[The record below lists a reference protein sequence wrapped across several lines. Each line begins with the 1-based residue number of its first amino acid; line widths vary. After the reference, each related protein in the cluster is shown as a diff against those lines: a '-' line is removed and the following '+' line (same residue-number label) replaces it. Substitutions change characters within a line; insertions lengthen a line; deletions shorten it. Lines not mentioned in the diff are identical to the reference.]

1 MATLPTSPPVACC
14 TDAVDLA
21 AAVEQ
26 GDIDELVRLVDGLCA
41 TREWEALSELR
52 ERCQRAFERGR
63 QLWPVATHAEYRL
76 ALEAPGP
83 FAASVL
89 VEGTG
94 RFALGPLPEVA
105 ASTHTWAELEPH
117 LTSGPSAVLTAHER
131 VVRGEDLTGIELPGP
146 PVLELPL
153 RLQSWEPQYSLAEY
167 RHDKADFPA
176 PAAPHFEAADLP
188 TMSPPARRDGDA
200 VRALLDLARAWTSG
214 SEGRADAIAV
224 EGTALDAIAALG
236 LEQARIAE
244 LTPAAALATMAW
256 TAASG
261 GAHGRRPGAAAGR
274 FGAWWAAAAL
284 TDSLE
289 PWPADADALGDAV
302 GRLRW
307 FLFDSHEPETGWSL
321 HLAAGDTQ
329 HGRAWAVAAVDS
341 A

>member
-1 MATLPTSPPVACC
+1 M
-14 TDAVDLA
+14 DLA

-105 ASTHTWAELEPH
+105 ASTHEWAELEPH
-117 LTSGPSAVLTAHER
+117 LTPGPSAVLTAHER

-188 TMSPPARRDGDA
+188 RVSPPPRRDGDA

-224 EGTALDAIAALG
+224 DGTALEAIAALG
-236 LEQARIAE
+236 LERARVAE
-244 LTPAAALATMAW
+244 ITPDAALATMGW

-261 GAHGRRPGAAAGR
+261 GAHARRPGAAAGR

-284 TDSLE
+284 TDLLE
-289 PWPADADALGDAV
+289 PWPADADSLGGAV
-302 GRLRW
+302 GRLGW
-307 FLFDSHEPETGWSL
+307 FTFAADEQETGWSL
-321 HLAAGDTQ
+321 HLAATDTER
-329 HGRAWAVAAVDS
+329 GRAWAVAAADS